1 MAIVP
6 NLARPGQVDG
16 SYIAPN
22 RKVAALGMPLYAG
35 EVVINLADL
44 KTYVAVPPA
53 AQGGLATTDWVLYGY
68 GIGLN

>member
-6 NLARPGQVDG
+6 NKATGQVDV

-35 EVVINLADL
+35 EIVINTTDMQC
-44 KTYVAVPPA
+44 YVAVPPA
-53 AQGGLATTDWVLYGY
+53 SQAGLAATDWVKYSYGV
-68 GIGLN
+68 GLN

>member
-1 MAIVP
+1 MATVL
-6 NLARPGQVDG
+6 NKATGQVDV

-35 EVVINLADL
+35 EIVINTTDQ
-44 KTYVAVPPA
+44 KCYVAVPPIS
-53 AQGGLATTDWVLYGY
+53 QGALSATDWVLYGY